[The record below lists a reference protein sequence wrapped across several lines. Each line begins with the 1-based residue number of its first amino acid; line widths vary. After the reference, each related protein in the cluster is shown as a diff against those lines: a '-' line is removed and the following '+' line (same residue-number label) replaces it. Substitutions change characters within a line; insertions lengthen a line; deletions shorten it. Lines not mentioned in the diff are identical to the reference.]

1 MSRYKNKFRVE
12 SARLKNWNYAWSG
25 VYFIT
30 ICTKE
35 REYYFGEIH
44 NGKMQLSEIG
54 KIAEKEWIRTF
65 DIRPDM
71 NLKMCEYVIMPNH
84 IHGIIVIGDNE
95 YNKQGDKQCRDTMHR
110 VSTNINTKFGPQSKN
125 LASIIRGYKSSVTT
139 YACKNGIDGFKWQS
153 RFYDHLIRN
162 ERSFDKISD
171 YIVNNPKNWEND
183 ELNINNSNYNN
194 EIYQ

>member
-1 MSRYKNKFRVE
+1 VSKYKNKYRVE

-30 ICTKE
+30 ICTKD

-44 NGKMQLSEIG
+44 NGEMQLSEIG

-84 IHGIIVIGDNE
+84 IYGIIVIDDNE
-95 YNKQGDKQCRDTMHR
+95 YNKQWDKQRRDGMHC
-110 VSTNINTKFGPQSKN
+110 VST
-125 LASIIRGYKSSVTT
+125 
-139 YACKNGIDGFKWQS
+139 
-153 RFYDHLIRN
+153 
-162 ERSFDKISD
+162 
-171 YIVNNPKNWEND
+171 
-183 ELNINNSNYNN
+183 
-194 EIYQ
+194 